1 MNKVGNLCRFF
12 VCFLTFYVC
21 FWVCFDHMA
30 QLNIFFSLK
39 FGFEGFFASPEV
51 PCGQKSEKL
60 YFVLK
65 VIVFILKMSSMQN
78 RTKKWFCFSNKAI
91 SFLFI
96 AILIIPIWPP
106 YYKKI
111 ESTSQFSSK
120 QKCDTSSTLTIQEL
134 IVAQWRNI

>member
-1 MNKVGNLCRFF
+1 MHFF

-21 FWVCFDHMA
+21 FWVCFDNMA

-78 RTKKWFCFSNKAI
+78 LTKKWFCFSNKAI

-111 ESTSQFSSK
+111 ESTCRFSSK
-120 QKCDTSSTLTIQEL
+120 QKCDTPSTLTIQEL